1 MSSAGH
7 LRLRAAGGG
16 SARVWRDVGPEG
28 ESLPWWGRPTETPA
42 VFALERS
49 SKEMVHESCTA
60 DTRDHEDHTFC
71 GKPGSKR
78 LGCARERA
86 PHAIR

>member
-1 MSSAGH
+1 MAPKGNAPTQAVRLRRGASAGS
-7 LRLRAAGGG
+7 GG
-16 SARVWRDVGPEG
+16 WREVNESG

-49 SKEMVHESCTA
+49 AKEMVHESCTA

-71 GKPGSKR
+71 GMR
-78 LGCARERA
+78 CARHMTR
-86 PHAIR
+86 RWRL